1 MHVGDVMRPLPR
13 PIEGTESVQVAA
25 ERMKREDSGCLIVGD
40 ENHVEGIVTDR
51 DVSLRCVADGKWPS
65 ATPVRDIMSVGVIHC
80 REHETIGDV
89 VERMIHHGLLR
100 LPVVDWQGRMVGMIS
115 ARDSVRSVP
124 MAKLARSKALK
135 VRFFKEIPTS
145 QGHVHH
151 VPVQSI
157 YVTATADVRRARD
170 EAIGRFTS
178 DHGVGDWKLL
188 ADGMEIEHSA

>member
-1 MHVGDVMRPLPR
+1 MHVRDVMRPLPR

-51 DVSLRCVADGKWPS
+51 DVSLRCVADGKKPS
-65 ATPVRDIMSVGVIHC
+65 ATPVRDIMSVGVVHC

-100 LPVVDWQGRMVGMIS
+100 LPVVDGQGHMVGMIS

-124 MAKLARSKALK
+124 MSKLARSKALK
-135 VRFFKEIPTS
+135 VCFFKEIPTS
-145 QGHVHH
+145 QGQIRH
-151 VPVQSI
+151 VPVQSV
-157 YVTATADVRRARD
+157 YVTGTAHDGRARD
-170 EAIGRFTS
+170 EAIERFTS
-178 DHGVGDWKLL
+178 DHGVDDWRLL
-188 ADGMEIEHSA
+188 ADGMDIEHAA